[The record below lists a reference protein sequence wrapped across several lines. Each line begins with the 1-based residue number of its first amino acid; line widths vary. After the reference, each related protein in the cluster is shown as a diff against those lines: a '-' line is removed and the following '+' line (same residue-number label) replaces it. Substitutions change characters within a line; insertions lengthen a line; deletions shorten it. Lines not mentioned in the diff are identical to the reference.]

1 MGTNFELKMA
11 LVREG
16 HVRPSRFCRALPSGY
31 RTLNQALPYFGSKNT
46 VPRIKKGRT
55 LDQKIP
61 FQGSSPMG
69 SKGCSIQHFRLGR
82 SPLTRRTI
90 LTT

>member
-46 VPRIKKGRT
+46 VPRIKSHG
-55 LDQKIP
+55 LE
-61 FQGSSPMG
+61 
-69 SKGCSIQHFRLGR
+69 RLFHSALSAGEE
-82 SPLTRRTI
+82 SFNKKDYFDNIGL
-90 LTT
+90 LLLSLV